1 VTAPPPASVGTSP
14 PRRADGVELLGE
26 LGGSGYESTRSLVRR
41 ADGQTLQ
48 LTPLLYALLAEVD
61 GRRGPAELAE
71 VLSARI
77 GKTAAAEDVEH
88 LLGKLEPLGVLH
100 DVDGAEPVLQK
111 SNPLLALRLKV
122 VVSDPAVTRRLT
134 TPFTWL
140 FRPWVVVPVLLAF
153 VGVCWFVLVEKG
165 LASATHQAF
174 DRPGLLLAVFALTVV
189 SAGFHEFG
197 HAAGCRYGGAT
208 PGAMGAGLYLVW
220 PAFYTDVDDSYRLP
234 RRGRLIVDLG
244 GLYFNALVA
253 VAVMVAWLMTRQD
266 ALLLGVATQL
276 LQMVRQLAPV
286 IRADGYHVLAD
297 LTGVPDLFAHM
308 KPTLLGALPQNWGKP
323 SPLRR
328 GARVIVTA
336 WVLVV
341 VPLLLSM
348 FATAVL
354 LLPRMAA
361 TAWTSGGKQLDLLAA
376 SFSSGDPV
384 PVLARLLSL
393 LALAVPVAATTYLLV
408 RVTRSTARNGW
419 TATQDRPPARA
430 AFLLGA
436 GLLLAL
442 LAWAWWP
449 DGQYRPVSN
458 QERGTIADVFRAS
471 PAVQPARLSARA
483 QPAMALIPRTAGAPV
498 LLVVRPES
506 GGPAQAILTTNPDK
520 AGEPTTAQVAPFD
533 LPDGVRPGGNQ
544 AVAVNTKDGAVV
556 YDVAVA
562 LVKVVDGAP
571 VTNRNEAYALASCR
585 RCATVA
591 VAFQVVLVIGQ
602 SNVQVPVNAA
612 VAGNRDCVQCLT
624 AALAV
629 QLVVSLEA
637 LPSEQVEAELQQ
649 AWSRLQGLEQLTAEL
664 DVAEVYA
671 TVKSV
676 QAEVLAVLQR
686 NGLVEAVPSAQPSGA
701 PSSMATSV
709 ATAAATA
716 EPSVAPSVEAT
727 SAPSSEPS
735 TVPSPAEA
743 SPAAESPQPEQT
755 AAASPS
761 P

>member
-1 VTAPPPASVGTSP
+1 VTTPAPVATAP

-26 LGGSGYESTRSLVRR
+26 LGGSGYASTRSLVRR

-61 GRRGPAELAE
+61 GRRTSNELAQA
-71 VLSARI
+71 LSARI
-77 GKTAAAEDVEH
+77 GKTAAPGDVEH
-88 LLGKLEPLGVLH
+88 LLGKLAPLGVLH
-100 DVDGAEPVLQK
+100 DPDAPEPVLQK

-134 TPFTWL
+134 APFVWL

-253 VAVMVAWLMTRQD
+253 VGVMLAWLVTRQD

-323 SPLRR
+323 QALRR

-341 VPLLLSM
+341 VPLLLTM

-361 TAWTSGGKQLDLLAA
+361 TAWTSGGKQLHLLAG
-376 SFSSGDPV
+376 SFSSGDPL

-393 LALAVPVAATTYLLV
+393 LALLLPVVATTYLLV
-408 RVTRSTARNGW
+408 RVSRSAVRKGW
-419 TATQDRPPARA
+419 SATDGRPPARI
-430 AFLLGA
+430 AFLLAAGA
-436 GLLLAL
+436 LVAL

-449 DGQYRPVSN
+449 DGQYRPVSRDEGGRVT
-458 QERGTIADVFRAS
+458 QLFR
-471 PAVQPARLSARA
+471 PAPAAHEARLSARA
-483 QPAMALIPRTAGAPV
+483 QPAIALIPRSASAPV
-498 LLVVRPES
+498 LLLVRPEG
-506 GGPAQAILTTNPDK
+506 GGPAQTVLTTNPSNP
-520 AGEPTTAQVAPFD
+520 GEATAAQVAPFA
-533 LPDGVRPGGNQ
+533 LPDDLKPGGNL
-544 AVAVNTKDGAVV
+544 AVAVNTTDGAVV

-562 LVKVVDGAP
+562 LVKVVDGGP
-571 VTNRNEAYALASCR
+571 VTNRNDAYALASCT

-602 SNVQVPVNAA
+602 SDVQVPVNAA
-612 VAGNRDCVQCLT
+612 VAGNRDCVECLT

-629 QLVVSLEA
+629 QLVVTLTS

-649 AWSRLQGLEQLTAEL
+649 AWSRLEGLEQLTSEL
-664 DVAEVYA
+664 DLDAVYA
-671 TVKSV
+671 TVRSV
-676 QAEVLAVLQR
+676 QAEVLEVLQR
-686 NGLVEAVPSAQPSGA
+686 NDLVDATAPTPAASSATDGAVP
-701 PSSMATSV
+701 
-709 ATAAATA
+709 
-716 EPSVAPSVEAT
+716 
-727 SAPSSEPS
+727 
-735 TVPSPAEA
+735 
-743 SPAAESPQPEQT
+743 T
-755 AAASPS
+755 AAASAQPTSAATAQPTPDATAAPTASAQTEPEQSPEPQQSEALPS
-761 P
+761 PTP